1 MNHKTT
7 KEMIKADL
15 KTEAQYRAIVM
26 DSSSSL
32 KEFSQDR
39 KKYYRKYILGEKT
52 EDDDSKAA
60 TMGRIVE
67 TKLMEP
73 ELFDDKFFPSV
84 CQSAPTGLMLDFVEA
99 LYKHTKDATNEFG
112 EIRRDFA
119 DICQD
124 AYFDS
129 GFKIKFEAVMNKFI
143 GSDAETYYRE
153 IREVRSKGLTVI
165 TVNDAA
171 NAERIVE
178 ELQNNYIT
186 APIVNQT
193 KNAHIDVYNQLQ
205 VEGYQVHGHKFKSMM
220 DKVIVNHKTQ
230 TIQIYDLKCTWSVE
244 GFYKEYYLYRRA
256 YIQAFL
262 YWHAGH
268 FHFKELVDLGYK
280 VEYPRFIVC
289 DSTNYFSPL
298 IYTLDTEDMTNARD
312 GFEHRGVKYPG
323 VLETIDSLKWAIE
336 NNTWNVSFKNYN
348 KGGIVNVK
356 D

>member
-1 MNHKTT
+1 
-7 KEMIKADL
+7 MIHAEL
-15 KTEAQYRAIVM
+15 KTEATYRAIVM

-32 KEFSQDR
+32 KEFSMDR
-39 KKYYRKYILGEKT
+39 KKYYRRYVLGEVI
-52 EDDDSKAA
+52 DDDETKAA

-84 CQSAPTGLMLDFVEA
+84 CESVPTEGMLKFVEA
-99 LYKHTKDATNEFG
+99 LYKYTKEATDEFG
-112 EIRRDFA
+112 EVTRGFEEISR
-119 DICQD
+119 D
-124 AYFDS
+124 AYVDS
-129 GFKIKFEAVMNKFI
+129 GYKITYEAVMKKFV
-143 GSDAETYYRE
+143 GSDAEVYYQE

-165 TVNDAA
+165 SLKDAS

-178 ELQNNYIT
+178 ELQNNPIT
-186 APIVNQT
+186 SSIVNQT
-193 KNAHIDVYNQLQ
+193 RTSSIDVYNQLQ

-220 DKVIVNHKTQ
+220 DKVIVDHENKI
-230 TIQIYDLKCTWSVE
+230 IQIYDLKCTWSVE

-268 FHFKELVDLGYK
+268 YHFKDLVDEGYK

-298 IYTLDTEDMTNARD
+298 VYTLDTQDMMNARD
-312 GFEHRGVKYPG
+312 GFEHRGYKYPG
-323 VLETIDSLKWAIE
+323 VLEVIDNLKWALE
-336 NNTWNVSFKNYN
+336 NNVWNISRKNYISS
-348 KGGIVNVK
+348 GIINIK

>member
-1 MNHKTT
+1 
-7 KEMIKADL
+7 MIKGDL
-15 KTEAQYRAIVM
+15 KTEASYRAIVM

-39 KKYYRKYILGEKT
+39 KKYYRRYVLGEKI
-52 EDDDSKAA
+52 EDDETKAA

-84 CQSAPTGLMLDFVEA
+84 CETTPTEGMLKFVEA
-99 LYKHTKDATNEFG
+99 LYKYTKEATDEEG
-112 EIRRDFA
+112 EVTRSFEEISR
-119 DICQD
+119 D
-124 AYFDS
+124 AYADS
-129 GFKIKFEAVMNKFI
+129 GYKIAYEAVMKKFM
-143 GSDAETYYRE
+143 GSEAEVYYQE
-153 IREVRSKGLTVI
+153 IREVRTKGLTVVSVKDV
-165 TVNDAA
+165 T

-178 ELQNNYIT
+178 ELQNNPIT

-193 KNAHIDVYNQLQ
+193 KTAKIDVYNQLQ
-205 VEGYQVHGHKFKSMM
+205 VEGYTVHGHLFKSMM
-220 DKVIVNHKTQ
+220 DKVIVDHENKI
-230 TIQIYDLKCTWSVE
+230 IQIYDLKCTWSVE

-268 FHFKELVDLGYK
+268 YHFQDLVDQGYK

-298 IYTLDTEDMTNARD
+298 VYTLDTEDMINARE
-312 GFEHRGVKYPG
+312 GFELRGYKYPG
-323 VLETIDSLKWAIE
+323 VLEVIDDLKWAIA
-336 NNTWNVSFKNYN
+336 NDVWNISRKNHLS
-348 KGGIVNVK
+348 GGIVNIK
-356 D
+356 G

>member
-1 MNHKTT
+1 
-7 KEMIKADL
+7 MIKGEL
-15 KTEAQYRAIVM
+15 KTEEMYRSIKM

-39 KKYYRKYILGEKT
+39 KKYYRKYILGEKI
-52 EDDDSKAA
+52 EDDETKAA

-84 CQSAPTGLMLDFVEA
+84 CETTPTEGMLKFVEA
-99 LYKHTKDATNEFG
+99 LYKYTKEATDEEG
-112 EIRRDFA
+112 EVTRSFEEISR
-119 DICQD
+119 D
-124 AYFDS
+124 AYADS
-129 GFKIKFEAVMNKFI
+129 GYKIAYEAVMKKFM
-143 GSDAETYYRE
+143 GSEAEVYYQE
-153 IREVRSKGLTVI
+153 IREVRTKGLTVVSVKDV
-165 TVNDAA
+165 T

-178 ELQNNYIT
+178 ELQNNPIT

-193 KNAHIDVYNQLQ
+193 KTAKIDVYNQLQ
-205 VEGYQVHGHKFKSMM
+205 VEGYTVHGHLFKSMM
-220 DKVIVNHKTQ
+220 DKVIVDHENKI
-230 TIQIYDLKCTWSVE
+230 IQIYDLKCTWSVE

-268 FHFKELVDLGYK
+268 YHFQDLVDQGYK

-298 IYTLDTEDMTNARD
+298 VYTLDTEDMINARE
-312 GFEHRGVKYPG
+312 GFELRGYKYPG
-323 VLETIDSLKWAIE
+323 VLEVIDDLKWAIA
-336 NNTWNVSFKNYN
+336 NDVWNISRKNHLSV
-348 KGGIVNVK
+348 GIVNIK
-356 D
+356 G